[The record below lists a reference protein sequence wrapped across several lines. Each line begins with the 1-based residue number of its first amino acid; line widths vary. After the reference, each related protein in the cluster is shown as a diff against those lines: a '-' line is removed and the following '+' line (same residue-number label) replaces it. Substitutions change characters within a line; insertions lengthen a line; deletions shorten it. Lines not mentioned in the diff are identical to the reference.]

1 MRKQTVLITGGA
13 GYIGSHAVLAFRESG
28 YDVVVVD
35 NLSTGRR
42 SAVADDI
49 PFVQGD
55 VGERQLIDGI
65 LTEHK
70 ISAVV
75 HFAGS
80 IVVPESV
87 SDPLKYYG
95 NNTCASHALIRA
107 CIAGGVKRFIFSSTA
122 AVYGMPETVPV
133 PESSPLA
140 PINPYG
146 TSKLMTEWILR
157 DVAQAHDFSYVALRY
172 FNVAGADSR
181 ARSGQT
187 SKQATHLIEVANQTA
202 AGQRDHMVIF
212 GDDYET
218 PDGTG
223 IRDYI
228 HVSDLVDAHVLALRH
243 LDGGGG
249 KTGVFN
255 LGNQRGF
262 SVREVV
268 DAVRRVTQR
277 DFEVRMGPRRA
288 GDPARLVA
296 DASAAHRVLGW
307 TPTRADLDTQIGDAW
322 RWQQKWA
329 KLTAGA

>member
-1 MRKQTVLITGGA
+1 MRKETVLVTGGA
-13 GYIGSHAVLAFRESG
+13 GYIGSHAVLAFRECG
-28 YDVVVVD
+28 YAVVVID

-49 PFVQGD
+49 PFVHGD
-55 VGERQLIDGI
+55 VGDGQLVEKVLSD
-65 LTEHK
+65 HK
-70 ISAVV
+70 ISAVA

-80 IVVPESV
+80 IIVPESV
-87 SDPLKYYG
+87 SDPLKYYC
-95 NNTCASHALIRA
+95 NNTCATHTLIQA
-107 CIAGGVKRFIFSSTA
+107 CVTCEVKRFIFSSTA
-122 AVYGMPETVPV
+122 AVYGMPQTVPI
-133 PESSPLA
+133 PETALLA

-157 DVAQAHDFSYVALRY
+157 DTAQAQDFNYIALRY
-172 FNVAGADSR
+172 FNVAGADPQ

-187 SKQATHLIEVANQTA
+187 TKVATHLIEVASQA
-202 AGQRDHMVIF
+202 AVGQRDHMSIF
-212 GDDYET
+212 GEDYDT
-218 PDGTG
+218 PDGTC

-243 LDGGGG
+243 LEGGGA
-249 KTGVFN
+249 TGVFN

-277 DFEVRMGPRRA
+277 DFEVRMGPRRP
-288 GDPARLVA
+288 GDPGKLVA
-296 DASAAHRVLGW
+296 DVTAARQSLGW
-307 TPTRADLDTQIGDAW
+307 IPKRANLDTQIGDAW

-329 KLTAGA
+329 KLSADT